1 MIKSKRPVPHLLSMH
16 DLAERLCVSTKT
28 ISRWIKAEELPAH
41 RLGRQLR
48 ISEEDAAAFIAA
60 RRR

>member
-1 MIKSKRPVPHLLSMH
+1 MTKSRQPVPHLLSMR

-28 ISRWIKAEELPAH
+28 ISRWIDAEQLPAH
-41 RLGRQLR
+41 RLGRQVR